1 MSMSDPISDY
11 LTRIR
16 NAVKAG
22 KKSVDMPSSNFKV
35 AISSILKDSAF
46 IDDYSVVETEK
57 KFKMLNIRLKYSGG
71 ESVIMG
77 LKKISRPGIR
87 RYVGAEDLPR
97 VRNGMG
103 IAIISTSKGLM
114 TDKQARKSS
123 IGGEVVCEIW

>member
-1 MSMSDPISDY
+1 MSDPISDF

-22 KKSVDMPSSNFKV
+22 KKSLDMPSSKFKES
-35 AISSILKDSAF
+35 ISAILKDSAF
-46 IDDYSVVETEK
+46 IDDYSVVENEK

-71 ESVIMG
+71 ESVILG
-77 LKKISRPGIR
+77 LRKISKPGIR
-87 RYVGAEDLPR
+87 RYVGCEDLPR

-114 TDKQARKSS
+114 TDKQARKNN

>member
-1 MSMSDPISDY
+1 MSDPISDF

-22 KKSVDMPSSNFKV
+22 KKSIDMPSSKFKE
-35 AISSILKDSAF
+35 AITSILKDSAF
-46 IDDYSVVETEK
+46 IEDYSVVENEK
-57 KFKMLNIRLKYSGG
+57 KFKMLNIKLKYHGG
-71 ESVIMG
+71 DSVILG
-77 LKKISRPGIR
+77 LRKISKPGIR

-103 IAIISTSKGLM
+103 IAIISTPKGLM
-114 TDKQARKSS
+114 TDKQARKNN